1 MSSDD
6 RFPIAEPERSLGD
19 LVGELTN
26 EFGALVGSH
35 VDLAKA
41 EMKESARGAAKVGGL
56 YGGAGAAGLLALI
69 MGSMAAAWGLAEVM
83 DVGWAFLVVAA
94 VWAVAAA
101 ALALAARA
109 EMKTTSLAPQST
121 IQQVKED
128 QQWLKTQTN

>member
-1 MSSDD
+1 MSTED

-19 LVGELTN
+19 LVGELTT

-35 VDLAKA
+35 IDLAKA
-41 EMKESARGAAKVGGL
+41 ELAESARGAGKAGGL
-56 YGGAGAAGLLALI
+56 YGSAGAAGLLALI

-83 DVGWAFLVVAA
+83 DIGWAFLVVAV
-94 VWAVAAA
+94 VWAVIAV
-101 ALALAARA
+101 ALALAAQA
-109 EMKTTSLAPQST
+109 QLKATSLAPQST